1 MNTPLPKIKI
11 SGQGS
16 FTPPPTP
23 LPLTSK
29 SEIGQY
35 VTWES
40 ITRSY
45 AGILKEWDSNVAI
58 VQLPDG
64 TMKAVE
70 T

>member
-1 MNTPLPKIKI
+1 MDTSLPKVKMA
-11 SGQGS
+11 GQGS
-16 FTPPPTP
+16 FQPPTP

-29 SEIGQY
+29 SEVGQY
-35 VTWES
+35 VTWDGL
-40 ITRSY
+40 TRSY